1 MTRQRDRI
9 DVMLDECATIG
20 MELAWADLR
29 ALIFDREGVDIE
41 RGKHFAVMTK
51 RIRGS
56 GNRATHAFV
65 AIPRDAATPDEVMQ
79 RGFMSLYG
87 ELPLWASDIV
97 RTAADRQERP
107 VFAVPLSSAMK
118 VLN

>member
-9 DVMLDECATIG
+9 DVMLAEPTVIDMAV
-20 MELAWADLR
+20 AWADLR
-29 ALIFDREGVDIE
+29 AVIYEAVGVDIE
-41 RGKHFAVMTK
+41 RGKQFAVMTK

-107 VFAVPLSSAMK
+107 VFAVPLETAMRT
-118 VLN
+118 N